1 MNNQEQ
7 VKKDEKGSC
16 STNMP
21 KTGSCGSEAKKT
33 EQAGSCS
40 TDKKGGSGSCGG

>member
-1 MNNQEQ
+1 MQKQEQ
-7 VKKDEKGSC
+7 LKKDEKGSC

-33 EQAGSCS
+33 EQTGSCGS
-40 TDKKGGSGSCGG
+40 SEKKGGGSCGA